1 MPPPPRHGLRVTR
14 RDYKLD
20 AMRIFISGDGESG
33 THLAKLLSAENQ
45 DVIIMGNDEAR
56 LGNLDARYNMI
67 TAEGN
72 PLSVTDLR
80 RAGADSADLFVAVNR
95 RAPVNITACQL
106 AKMLGALS
114 TVARVDAGEF
124 LKPPTSDFFNS
135 SGVDTLL
142 FPELLAAYEVRM
154 ALKVNWAKSWFELH
168 EGQLTVLGVKLDACS
183 PLAGIQLK
191 DLVQAKRIFHVAAI
205 KRGRQTIIPRGSDY
219 LLAGDIVY
227 LVTTPEG
234 LPGMPARCGRTQA
247 KVKRVMIAGGDK
259 FTRVLVR
266 ELSHDYSITVV
277 EPDRTLCRRIAEL
290 GCDVNIVNADYRNI
304 EVLRDENLDSMDAF
318 LAFSGSTETNIVSSM
333 VAREFGV
340 RIIMADI
347 EDIQYIAEAES
358 LNIDKVINK
367 KLITSSHIL
376 RHVLGRDVSTT
387 QVLSL
392 EDAEVAEIVVAEGAR
407 VTLKQVKDLKLSRSM
422 TIAGLIRG
430 GSGVLVDGNTLIRPG
445 DHVVVVCLNGHLH
458 AIERLFG

>member
-1 MPPPPRHGLRVTR
+1 M
-14 RDYKLD
+14 
-20 AMRIFISGDGESG
+20 
-33 THLAKLLSAENQ
+33 
-45 DVIIMGNDEAR
+45 
-56 LGNLDARYNMI
+56 
-67 TAEGN
+67 
-72 PLSVTDLR
+72 
-80 RAGADSADLFVAVNR
+80 
-95 RAPVNITACQL
+95 
-106 AKMLGALS
+106 
-114 TVARVDAGEF
+114 
-124 LKPPTSDFFNS
+124 
-135 SGVDTLL
+135 
-142 FPELLAAYEVRM
+142 
-154 ALKVNWAKSWFELH
+154 
-168 EGQLTVLGVKLDACS
+168 
-183 PLAGIQLK
+183 
-191 DLVQAKRIFHVAAI
+191 
-205 KRGRQTIIPRGSDY
+205 
-219 LLAGDIVY
+219 
-227 LVTTPEG
+227 
-234 LPGMPARCGRTQA
+234 
-247 KVKRVMIAGGDK
+247 
-259 FTRVLVR
+259 
-266 ELSHDYSITVV
+266 V
-277 EPDRTLCRRIAEL
+277 EPDWTLCRRIAEL